1 MPPTA
6 PFENDAVRRIVYL
19 NFAAV
24 LGRKKGTLAN
34 GWHACAAL
42 AEILNW
48 GGESPCMERDPFC
61 CPPAKSTVARMVR
74 PAR

>member
-6 PFENDAVRRIVYL
+6 PFENDAVHRIVYL

-48 GGESPCMERDPFC
+48 GENPRAWKE
-61 CPPAKSTVARMVR
+61 ARSVV
-74 PAR
+74 PQPKAP